1 MSQHTPGPWTLGGT
15 GNGYQYHIWPLDE
28 SGTLRRKIAT
38 VCHEDGPDPGAARTL
53 YHDTEA
59 ESNARLIAAAPEMY
73 EALRQVMAWSD
84 DLMSRRRFRLANV
97 QLGLEMVRAKVRMA
111 LRRANREEE

>member
-1 MSQHTPGPWTLGGT
+1 MTMSSSGMDPRPPTSRSPTAATSRIGKENGMSQHTPGPWTLGGT

-73 EALRQVMAWSD
+73 
-84 DLMSRRRFRLANV
+84 
-97 QLGLEMVRAKVRMA
+97 
-111 LRRANREEE
+111 